1 MDSILPFFF
10 GTVFSPRATKAMSA
24 AYDAAVAKLPYE
36 RSPILNEVIARRI
49 INRAKRG
56 ELDPERLCRF
66 ALAGI
71 GMAENK

>member
-1 MDSILPFFF
+1 
-10 GTVFSPRATKAMSA
+10 MSA
-24 AYDAAVAKLPYE
+24 AYDAAVARLPHE